1 MQKYLP
7 QRFLMNILREHVC
20 VSINAAQIANLK
32 TPKFSAHF
40 LAEKFARNSQPLS
53 YPTSK
58 AVQQQTFLQCG
69 VKQYFFTSK
78 HQVALSPWSATSHIP
93 IHTLISTAS
102 IVAATTTPCFAAIW
116 TVWIHSLWLLI
127 KKGMAVNYQL
137 AAAKAFFFNSVACAT
152 IPLWLHFNLLA
163 VVLAGIPQQPL

>member
-1 MQKYLP
+1 
-7 QRFLMNILREHVC
+7 MNILREHVC

-40 LAEKFARNSQPLS
+40 LAEKFVRNSQPLS

-69 VKQYFFTSK
+69 VKQYFFASK

-127 KKGMAVNYQL
+127 KKRHGCQL
-137 AAAKAFFFNSVACAT
+137 SAGSSQSILFQLSRMCDYTSVATFQSPCSRACWNTAAAPVIFIT
-152 IPLWLHFNLLA
+152 
-163 VVLAGIPQQPL
+163 